1 MSFDACVIIQDF
13 NGIFCLTDFTG
24 VFNELSRLKGSLDV
38 RKSVIID
45 VINEC
50 LRFKRRLLADLVKQ
64 FLSSLGRDPE
74 VL

>member
-1 MSFDACVIIQDF
+1 MIRLLTFLMNSSF
-13 NGIFCLTDFTG
+13 TDFTG

-38 RKSVIID
+38 RKSIVID

-50 LRFKRRLLADLVKQ
+50 LRFKRRILADLVRQ
-64 FLSSLGRDPE
+64 FLNRNLGRDPE